1 MVTPEKGILAP
12 DESAQLV
19 TEREAE
25 AMAPQPQVPR
35 CVVGLV

>member
-1 MVTPEKGILAP
+1 MPWLKSAIVVI
-12 DESAQLV
+12 AQLV

-25 AMAPQPQVPR
+25 APQPQVPR